1 MSISVGDKVP
11 KATFKRLTKDG
22 MKDVPSSE
30 LFDGKK
36 VVLFAVPG
44 AFTPTCSD
52 VHLPGFITRVDDLK
66 AKGADTVACV
76 AVNDAFVLSSWRK
89 ARAIPDDILLLADGN
104 AEFTKAMGLELDA
117 SGHGMGTRSRRYAA
131 IVEDGKVTYLG
142 VEPGREVGVS
152 SADAVLQHL

>member
-1 MSISVGDKVP
+1 MSIGVGDQVP
-11 KATFKRLTKDG
+11 QATFKQLTKDG

-30 LFDGKK
+30 LFGGKK

-66 AKGADTVACV
+66 AKGADIVACV

-89 ARAIPDDILLLADGN
+89 ARAIPDDIALLSDGN
-104 AEFTKAMGLELDA
+104 GDFTRGMGLELDA
-117 SGHGMGTRSRRYAA
+117 RGFGMGMRSRRYAA
-131 IVEDGKVTYLG
+131 IVDHGKVTYLG
-142 VEPGREVGVS
+142 VGPGREVGVS
-152 SADAVLQHL
+152 GAEAVLQHL

>member
-1 MSISVGDKVP
+1 MTISVGDQVP
-11 KATFKRLTKDG
+11 QATFKQFTKDG
-22 MKDVPSSE
+22 MQDVKSSDI
-30 LFDGKK
+30 FDGKK

-52 VHLPGFITRVDDLK
+52 VHLPGFITRVDELK
-66 AKGADTVACV
+66 AKGADVVACV

-89 ARAIPDDILLLADGN
+89 ARAIPDDIQLLADGN
-104 AEFTKAMGLELDA
+104 GEFAKAMGLELDA
-117 SGHGMGTRSRRYAA
+117 RGFGMGLRSRRYAA
-131 IVEDGKVTYLG
+131 IVDRGKVTYLG